1 MQLPAYYHWL
11 EVEQV
16 GDVTVVRF
24 AVRTILDGAGI
35 EAMADQL
42 FDLVEGSGCRKFVV
56 SFGNVESVGTA
67 MLGKFILLHRKLAA
81 VGGRVV
87 LCQVGDFLGE
97 IFKVLEF
104 PRLFRIYDNEQE
116 ALESF

>member
-1 MQLPAYYHWL
+1 MPLPAYYHWL

-35 EAMADQL
+35 DAMGDQL
-42 FDLVEGSGCRKFVV
+42 FDLVEGGGRKFVI
-56 SFGNVESVGTA
+56 SFANVESVGTA
-67 MLGKFILLHRKLAA
+67 MLGKFILLHRKLEA
-81 VGGRVV
+81 VKGRVV
-87 LCQVGDFLGE
+87 LCRVGDFLGE

-104 PRLFRIYDNEQE
+104 PRLFRIYTNEQE